1 MVDSHKP
8 DTSVAHLELSTG
20 KGVEDLKSLFLS
32 LAVHLPFFLH
42 FFPLASFGTY
52 FFFLWLS
59 SFVPLQII
67 YLTKDITILIGKR
80 KIKIT
85 HTHTLDMILIK
96 SLMEVITC
104 KKKRIK

>member
-8 DTSVAHLELSTG
+8 DTSVAHLELSAA

-52 FFFLWLS
+52 FFLS
-59 SFVPLQII
+59 LVII
-67 YLTKDITILIGKR
+67 ICTFADYIFNKR
-80 KIKIT
+80 
-85 HTHTLDMILIK
+85 HYNFD
-96 SLMEVITC
+96 
-104 KKKRIK
+104 

>member
-8 DTSVAHLELSTG
+8 DTSVAHLELSTA

-59 SFVPLQII
+59 FVPLQII

-80 KIKIT
+80 KKKKIT
-85 HTHTLDMILIK
+85 HTHTRYDSHKIFNGGDNMQ
-96 SLMEVITC
+96 
-104 KKKRIK
+104 KKRIK